1 MAILFFIV
9 LFNKKHCQKNIK
21 VVVLHL
27 GIQKHNPRG
36 ERMSLIHNLSP
47 ILILPLFGTLY
58 FYYLKILSKIENEN
72 MSKGNKP
79 KNEAVIKKVN
89 NTRSYLRKK
98 QSIEEKHKLVHIYL
112 ISGVILGIIFIL
124 TGILANK
131 GVSVLVGGTTF
142 VLHASIFFYFLGEEK
157 LKWHLPLHVGIAAIG
172 LYFLTSSIMY

>member
-1 MAILFFIV
+1 
-9 LFNKKHCQKNIK
+9 
-21 VVVLHL
+21 
-27 GIQKHNPRG
+27 
-36 ERMSLIHNLSP
+36 MSLIHNLSP
-47 ILILPLFGTLY
+47 MLILPLFGALY
-58 FYYLKILSKIENEN
+58 FYYLQILSKIENEN

-79 KNEAVIKKVN
+79 KPEKVN

-131 GVSVLVGGTTF
+131 GVSVFVGGTTF

-172 LYFLTSSIMY
+172 LCFLTTSIMY